1 MIKFVFAI
9 VLLCFAVV
17 LLSYTTFTLG
27 HHYAFSGLLF
37 SQCIN
42 MLGCYLLLG
51 IGIGLPIVILATIL
65 GWIQLVL
72 LLSGNINPHL
82 AKEGF
87 FHVLNTLF
95 SKL

>member
-1 MIKFVFAI
+1 MTKFLSALSLLFVA
-9 VLLCFAVV
+9 VLL
-17 LLSYTTFTLG
+17 LGYTAINLG
-27 HHYAFSGLLF
+27 HHYAFTGLLF
-37 SQCIN
+37 SQIIN
-42 MLGCYLLLG
+42 MLGCYFLLG
-51 IGIGLPIVILATIL
+51 IGIGLPIVLLATIL

-82 AKEGF
+82 AKEGL